1 MAWLKTAGVFA
12 LILLLCAWVIN
23 AYVVV
28 KAKSRMFT
36 DPAAIPQVDAVIVP
50 GASVYR
56 SGKLSPVL
64 RQRME
69 GALRYLALRKGA
81 KLVLSGHAIPGG
93 YNETVAMLDFAR
105 RDTLAAVPAED
116 ILVDERGRS
125 TYVTLLN
132 FRRSSGIRRILIV
145 SQDYHLP
152 RALYIA
158 QSMGFE
164 ASGLVVSEGS
174 GSASSIPSRE
184 YFTRLKDF
192 ILLRVSRWFNAD

>member
-1 MAWLKTAGVFA
+1 MAWLKPAG
-12 LILLLCAWVIN
+12 ILLLILGLSAWVIN

-28 KAKSRMFT
+28 KAKTHTFH
-36 DPAAIPQVDAVIVP
+36 AADSVPVAEAVIVP

-69 GALRYLALRKGA
+69 GALRYIALHPGT

-93 YNETVAMLDFAR
+93 YSETEAMRDFAI
-105 RDTLAAVPAED
+105 AGSVPPAD
-116 ILVDERGRS
+116 ILLDSKGRS

-132 FRRSSGIRRILIV
+132 FRRASPLRRIVIV

-158 QSMGFE
+158 RTMGFE
-164 ASGLVVSEGS
+164 ASGLIVSEDTG
-174 GSASSIPSRE
+174 GTIPSRE

-192 ILLRVSRWFNAD
+192 FLLRAARWFNAD

>member
-1 MAWLKTAGVFA
+1 MAWLKSLGIAAF
-12 LILLLCAWVIN
+12 LLVVCGWLIN

-28 KAKSRMFT
+28 KARPRTFLT
-36 DPAAIPQVDAVIVP
+36 PEEAPAVEAVIVP

-56 SGKLSPVL
+56 SGRLSPVL

-69 GALRYLALRKGA
+69 GALRYLALHKGA
-81 KLVLSGHAIPGG
+81 KLILSGHAIPHG
-93 YNETVAMLDFAR
+93 YSETTAMAEFARANAVPEKDIMLD
-105 RDTLAAVPAED
+105 EK
-116 ILVDERGRS
+116 GRS

-132 FRRSSGIRRILIV
+132 FRRASPLRRILIV

-158 QSMGFE
+158 QAMGFD
-164 ASGLVVSEGS
+164 AAGLVVSEEASQAGS
-174 GSASSIPSRE
+174 MPFRE

-192 ILLRVSRWFNAD
+192 LLLRVSGWFNAD

>member
-1 MAWLKTAGVFA
+1 MAWLKTLGASA
-12 LILLLCAWVIN
+12 LLLLVCAWIIN

-28 KAKSRMFT
+28 KGRSRT
-36 DPAAIPQVDAVIVP
+36 YLSPDAAPPVEAVIVP

-69 GALRYLALRKGA
+69 GALRYLALHQGA
-81 KLVLSGHAIPGG
+81 KLILSGHAIPHG
-93 YNETVAMLDFAR
+93 YSETIAMAEFAR
-105 RDTLAAVPAED
+105 ANAVPEKD
-116 ILVDERGRS
+116 IMVDDRGRS

-132 FRRSSGIRRILIV
+132 FRRSSPLRRILIV

-158 QSMGFE
+158 EAMGFE
-164 ASGLVVSEGS
+164 ASGLVVTEGPS
-174 GSASSIPSRE
+174 LPGSMPLRE

-192 ILLRVSRWFNAD
+192 LLLRVSGWFNAD

>member
-1 MAWLKTAGVFA
+1 MARLKPFGIFA
-12 LILLLCAWVIN
+12 LCMILCAWIIN

-28 KAKSRMFT
+28 KAKPHMFA
-36 DPAAIPQVDAVIVP
+36 DPAAIPIVDAVIVP

-64 RQRME
+64 QQRMD
-69 GALRYLALRKGA
+69 GALKYLALHREA
-81 KLVLSGHAIPGG
+81 TLILSGHAIPGG
-93 YNETVAMLDFAR
+93 YNETTAMLEFAR
-105 RDTLAAVPAED
+105 RQQIPVDN
-116 ILVDERGRS
+116 IQVDEKGRS

-132 FRRSSGIRRILIV
+132 FRRNFGIRRILIV

-158 QSMGFE
+158 QSMGFT
-164 ASGLVVSEGS
+164 ASGLVVSGD
-174 GSASSIPSRE
+174 GDSAPVPARE

-192 ILLRVSRWFNAD
+192 ILLRISWWFNAN

>member
-1 MAWLKTAGVFA
+1 MLV
-12 LILLLCAWVIN
+12 CAWVIN

-28 KAKSRMFT
+28 KGKARTFQATESA
-36 DPAAIPQVDAVIVP
+36 PAVEAVIVP

-56 SGKLSPVL
+56 SGRLSPVL

-69 GALRYLALRKGA
+69 GALRYLAIHPGA
-81 KLVLSGHAIPGG
+81 KLVLSGHAIPHG
-93 YNETVAMLDFAR
+93 YSETTAMAEFAR
-105 RDTLAAVPAED
+105 ANAVPEKD
-116 ILVDERGRS
+116 IMVDDRGRS

-132 FRRSSGIRRILIV
+132 FRRASPLRRILIV

-158 QSMGFE
+158 EAMGFE
-164 ASGLVVSEGS
+164 AAGLVVNED
-174 GSASSIPSRE
+174 PSLAGNMPFRE

-192 ILLRVSRWFNAD
+192 LLLRISGWFNAN

>member
-1 MAWLKTAGVFA
+1 MAWLKPFGIFA
-12 LILLLCAWVIN
+12 LLILIGAWLVN

-28 KAKSRMFT
+28 KGKARTYESP
-36 DPAAIPQVDAVIVP
+36 DAAPAVEAVIVP

-69 GALRYLALRKGA
+69 GALRYLALHPGA
-81 KLVLSGHAIPGG
+81 KLVLSGHAIPRG
-93 YNETVAMLDFAR
+93 YNETTAMAEFAR
-105 RDTLAAVPAED
+105 ANAVAAED
-116 ILVDERGRS
+116 IVVDEKGRS

-132 FRRSSGIRRILIV
+132 FRRGSPLRRILIV

-164 ASGLVVSEGS
+164 AAGLVVRED
-174 GSASSIPSRE
+174 PSQGGNMPLRE

-192 ILLRVSRWFNAD
+192 ALLRVSGWFNAD

>member
-1 MAWLKTAGVFA
+1 MAWLKSLGLFVLVL
-12 LILLLCAWVIN
+12 LICAWVIN

-28 KAKSRMFT
+28 KGRARTYLTPESA
-36 DPAAIPQVDAVIVP
+36 PAVEAVIVP

-56 SGKLSPVL
+56 SGRLSPVL

-69 GALRYLALRKGA
+69 GALRYLSIHKGV
-81 KLVLSGHAIPGG
+81 KLILSGHAIPHG
-93 YNETVAMLDFAR
+93 YSETTAMAEFAR
-105 RDTLAAVPAED
+105 ANAVPEKD
-116 ILVDERGRS
+116 IMVDDRGRS

-132 FRRSSGIRRILIV
+132 FRRASPLRRILIV

-158 QSMGFE
+158 EAMGFD
-164 ASGLVVSEGS
+164 AAGLVVTEGPS
-174 GSASSIPSRE
+174 LAGSMPLRE

-192 ILLRVSRWFNAD
+192 LLLRISGWFNAN

>member
-1 MAWLKTAGVFA
+1 MAWLKTFGIFA
-12 LILLLCAWVIN
+12 LLLLLCAWIIN

-28 KAKSRMFT
+28 KAKARIFT
-36 DPAAIPQVDAVIVP
+36 EPGAVPIVEAVIVP
-50 GASVYR
+50 GASVFR
-56 SGKLSPVL
+56 SGKLSTVL

-69 GALRYLALRKGA
+69 GALKYIALHKGA

-93 YNETVAMLDFAR
+93 YNETTAMVEFAR
-105 RDTLAAVPAED
+105 RNDVPMED
-116 ILVDERGRS
+116 ILVDEKGRS

-132 FRRSSGIRRILIV
+132 FRRSSEIRRILIV

-158 QSMGFE
+158 QVMGFS
-164 ASGLVVSEGS
+164 ASGLVVNGD
-174 GSASSIPSRE
+174 GAPAGVPARE

-192 ILLRVSRWFNAD
+192 ILLRISRWFNAD